1 MTDLRSPTPATP
13 AAPGASAVTATTDA
27 AAAPRTPATPSAP
40 GASATPAAPA
50 MLAATGAPAVPIA
63 PAVPA
68 APGAPAVADGVG
80 DSGRPELVELPTRRP
95 DDDTGERFRLPRGV
109 ERLAGVAAL
118 FAVWQLAAAV
128 GWLRPDILAGPSTV
142 LTAGWD
148 LARDGTLVDALWASL
163 QRVAWGLGLGIP
175 LGTGLALVAGL
186 SRLGDDVVDANLQML
201 RFVPILGLQ
210 PLLIVWLGVGE
221 TTKITMIVLGVAF
234 PIYVNTSAAI
244 RAIDPGH
251 MELAAVV
258 GLGPVERIR
267 RVVLPGAR
275 AGFLVGLRLATGV
288 AWLLLV
294 FAEQINASS
303 GIGYLMVRAQTFFQ
317 TDVIV
322 VCLVVYAVLGLASD
336 GIVRALERRLLRW
349 QPGR

>member
-1 MTDLRSPTPATP
+1 MRRLR
-13 AAPGASAVTATTDA
+13 V
-27 AAAPRTPATPSAP
+27 
-40 GASATPAAPA
+40 
-50 MLAATGAPAVPIA
+50 
-63 PAVPA
+63 
-68 APGAPAVADGVG
+68 
-80 DSGRPELVELPTRRP
+80 
-95 DDDTGERFRLPRGV
+95 PRGV

-118 FAVWQLAAAV
+118 FALWELASRL
-128 GWLRPDILAGPSTV
+128 GWLPPDILAGPSAV

-148 LARDGTLVDALWASL
+148 MARDGTLGEALGASVT
-163 QRVAWGLGLGIP
+163 RVAWGLGIGIP
-175 LGTGLALVAGL
+175 LGTALALVAGL
-186 SRLGDDVVDANLQML
+186 SRVGDDVVDANLQML
-201 RFVPILGLQ
+201 RFVPIIGLQ

-221 TTKITMIVLGVAF
+221 ATKVTMIVLGVAF
-234 PIYVNTSAAI
+234 PIYVNTERGDPLDRPGLPWSWRAWWGSAA
-244 RAIDPGH
+244 
-251 MELAAVV
+251 AA
-258 GLGPVERIR
+258 RIR

-322 VCLVVYAVLGLASD
+322 VCLVIYAILGLLSD
-336 GIVRALERRLLRW
+336 AGVRALERRLLRW